1 MKRIVIGMAAAM
13 SLFAT
18 GALAADIAARPYVK
32 APIVDPVWSW
42 TGWYVGANGG
52 YSWGRSRTDV
62 SYFNTPTGTPIA
74 PPAGSITSGAFDMN
88 GGIAG
93 GQAGYNWQNANWV
106 YGIEGDLQWSG
117 EKGSAGF
124 SCVGTAVAPVAGPC
138 LPGLTFLPP
147 GGLAGTTLTVD
158 QKLQWFGT
166 VRGRVGIL
174 ATPKVLFYGTGGL
187 AFGEIKTTGTM
198 TSFSGIAPFGAPIT
212 SVGSNST
219 TRVGWTAGVG
229 VEGKITRNWSA
240 KLEYLY
246 MDLGRFSS
254 GPFTLSP
261 ALPISANVSS
271 HFTDHILRAG
281 INYQFDSPVVAR
293 Y

>member
-18 GALAADIAARPYVK
+18 GAVAADLAARPYVK

-42 TGWYVGANGG
+42 TGFYVGANGG

-62 SYFNTPTGTPIA
+62 SYFNTPTGAPIA
-74 PPAGSITSGAFDMN
+74 PPAGSITSAAFDMN

-93 GQAGYNWQNANWV
+93 AQAGYNWQNGNWV

-117 EKGSAGF
+117 ERGSALY
-124 SCVGTAVAPVAGPC
+124 SCAPAAGPV
-138 LPGLTFLPP
+138 PGVCNPLLTFLLP
-147 GGLAGTTLTVD
+147 GTVGGTTLAID

-166 VRGRVGIL
+166 LRGRVGIL

-198 TSFSGIAPFGAPIT
+198 TGLDGFSLPIT
-212 SVGSNST
+212 SVASNST
-219 TRVGWTAGVG
+219 TRAGWTLGVG
-229 VEGKITRNWSA
+229 VEGKITQNWSA

-254 GPFTLSP
+254 GPFTLAP
-261 ALPISANVSS
+261 ASNISANVSS

-281 INYQFDSPVVAR
+281 INYQFGGPVVAK

>member
-18 GALAADIAARPYVK
+18 GALAADLAARPYVK
-32 APIVDPVWSW
+32 APVMVDPVWSW
-42 TGWYVGANGG
+42 TGFYVGANGG

-62 SYFNTPTGTPIA
+62 TYTNTATGAVIV
-74 PPAGSITSGAFDMN
+74 PPAGSITSASFDMN
-88 GGIAG
+88 GGVAG
-93 GQAGYNWQNANWV
+93 GQAGYNWQVTNWV
-106 YGIEGDLQWSG
+106 FGIEGDLNWSG
-117 EKGSAGF
+117 EKGSAVF
-124 SCVGTAVAPVAGPC
+124 NCVGVAPAGGAC
-138 LPGLTFLPP
+138 LPGLTFLPA
-147 GGLAGTTLTVD
+147 GGLAGTTLTID

-198 TSFSGIAPFGAPIT
+198 TGFTPAGVAIA
-212 SVGSNST
+212 SVGSTSE
-219 TRVGWTAGVG
+219 TRAGWTVGVG
-229 VEGKITRNWSA
+229 VEGKITQNWSA

-246 MDLGRFSS
+246 MDLGRFGS
-254 GPFTLSP
+254 GPFTLAP
-261 ALPISANVSS
+261 ASAIAANVSS
-271 HFTDHILRAG
+271 RFTDNILRAG
-281 INYQFDSPVVAR
+281 INYQFGGPVVAR